1 MVRVSASG
9 EPALTDL
16 RREIDEIDRALVALI
31 AKRFDCI
38 TRVVE
43 VKRREN
49 IPALIEA
56 RVEQVLHHVR
66 GQAGEVGVP
75 PELPEA
81 IWRTMMGWVID
92 YENDRLSPEE
102 TSRPGLLRT
111 PRAADRD
118 RLS

>member
-1 MVRVSASG
+1 MVDVSESG
-9 EPALTDL
+9 EPALSDL
-16 RREIDEIDRALVALI
+16 RREIDEIDRALVGLI

-56 RVEQVLHHVR
+56 RVEQVVQHVR
-66 GQAGEVGVP
+66 GQAGQAGIP

-81 IWRTMMGWVID
+81 IWRTMMDWVID
-92 YENDRLSPEE
+92 YENDRLSSPE
-102 TSRPGLLRT
+102 TSRRSPV
-111 PRAADRD
+111 PVSRAADRNH
-118 RLS
+118 LS